1 MIGNYIN
8 IDYEKLPKRK
18 QEEVKEPEKDYSSIG
33 KLLQHPQYKDIIGLY
48 TGKSKATPVVSMGQ
62 AEALAPQ
69 ANMGFGG
76 PYAAGGGG
84 GGTGGIMPMVGAGAA
99 STLGAQALNR
109 LKNRK
114 AEEEPK
120 LGLEP
125 KAKDEPETGIEG
137 KASEAELDKGIE
149 ADMQKS
155 FFDTLKALDISVD
168 ELKEFAELYK
178 SGLADEELPA
188 NLFKGL
194 SKDDPDYAQLVDL
207 LKDIIRKYP
216 DIVDY
221 INPNDMQDN
230 DNNDDDDDDDDKGA
244 IDRFVKKAREIFKK
258 KKEGL
263 EKDFNKFKETD
274 PKTKRNA
281 DIAKNQ
287 QNIQKK
293 YEYVDRSKMDSEVNK
308 YDASK
313 AKTNEISRTKPEIES
328 TDIQESGKTAA
339 EKQAAARNFQKEQ
352 MGREVKTPW
361 RKDQVSPWNK

>member
-48 TGKSKATPVVSMGQ
+48 TGKSKATPVVSMTD
-62 AEALAPQ
+62 AYALTPRPS
-69 ANMGFGG
+69 MGFEG
-76 PYAAGGGG
+76 PYGGGG
-84 GGTGGIMPMVGAGAA
+84 GAGGGIMPMVGVGAA
-99 STLGAQALNR
+99 STLGAQALNK
-109 LKNRK
+109 LKNKK
-114 AEEEPK
+114 AEEPK

-125 KAKDEPETGIEG
+125 KAEPETGIEG
-137 KASEAELDKGIE
+137 EAKEAELDKGIE
-149 ADMQKS
+149 ADLQKS
-155 FFDTLKALDISVD
+155 FFDTLNSLDISVD
-168 ELKEFAELYK
+168 ELKKFAELAK
-178 SGLADEELPA
+178 SGLTNEELPA

-194 SKDDPDYAQLVDL
+194 SKDDPDYAELVDL
-207 LKDIIRKYP
+207 LKQIIRKYP
-216 DIVDY
+216 DIVEY

-230 DNNDDDDDDDDKGA
+230 DNNDNDDDDDDNGA

-287 QNIQKK
+287 QNVQKK
-293 YEYVDRSKMDSEVNK
+293 YDYVERSKMDPEVNK

-313 AKTNEISRTKPEIES
+313 AKTSEITRTKPEIES
-328 TDIQESGKTAA
+328 ADVQESGKTAA
-339 EKQAAARNFQKEQ
+339 EKHAAARNFQKEQ